1 MIKKTLLSFTVLAAA
16 LAGATGPAAAARHG
30 VWVDVAPPPPRA
42 EAAPSARRG
51 YVWVPGY
58 WNWTGRRHVW
68 VPGTWMRERRG
79 YVYGQPQWVQRDGHW
94 ELRRGGWNRGDR
106 DGDGVPN
113 DRDRRP
119 NNPRRN

>member
-1 MIKKTLLSFTVLAAA
+1 MIKKTLFTLTLITAACMGASAPALAAPP
-16 LAGATGPAAAARHG
+16 GA
-30 VWVDVAPPPPRA
+30 WVDVAPPRPRA
-42 EAAPSARRG
+42 EAVPAPRRD

-79 YVYGQPQWVQRDGHW
+79 YVYGQPQWVQRDGRW
-94 ELRRGGWNRGDR
+94 ELHRGGWKRGDR

-113 DRDRRP
+113 SRDSRP
-119 NNPRRN
+119 HNPRRN